1 MSTPA
6 GWYPDPSHQAQLR
19 WWDGQRWTEH
29 THTPQAPQGPA
40 LDLRKDDA
48 RAGQHP
54 YAQPGPHDPGP
65 HGSGPVGPYGSQGPY
80 DPYGQRPARALATP
94 DGQRLGG
101 LGARLLARLVDGLL
115 VSAVA
120 TAAGWSLVQRMV
132 AATDETLSA
141 ATAGDPTASLR
152 LLEDPGFTAA
162 SSSFTFVLLAVSAA
176 YTVLALRFYGAT
188 PGKALVGL
196 RVRHWER
203 PGNPSW
209 GQAVLRWLT
218 SDLVGQLVPFY
229 TLLDYLWPTWDR
241 RKQALHDKLG
251 GTVVVRRR

>member
-6 GWYPDPSHQAQLR
+6 GWYPDPSHHAQLR

-29 THTPQAPQGPA
+29 THPAAPPGV
-40 LDLRKDDA
+40 DLRKDAPAQRD
-48 RAGQHP
+48 P
-54 YAQPGPHDPGP
+54 YGAQPGRQHDPQRG
-65 HGSGPVGPYGSQGPY
+65 GYGPYG
-80 DPYGQRPARALATP
+80 DPSYGRLSARALATP
-94 DGQRLGG
+94 DGQP
-101 LGARLLARLVDGLL
+101 LGALGMRLLARLVDLLL

-120 TAAGWSLVQRMV
+120 TVAGWSLVQRMLREV
-132 AATDETLSA
+132 EDSLPAAA
-141 ATAGDPTASLR
+141 AGDPTASLR

-162 SSSFTFVLLAVSAA
+162 SSGFTFVVLAVSAA

-188 PGKALVGL
+188 PGKALCGL

-203 PGNPSW
+203 PGNPTW
-209 GQAVLRWLT
+209 GQALLRWLT
-218 SDLVGQLVPFY
+218 SDVVGQLVPFY